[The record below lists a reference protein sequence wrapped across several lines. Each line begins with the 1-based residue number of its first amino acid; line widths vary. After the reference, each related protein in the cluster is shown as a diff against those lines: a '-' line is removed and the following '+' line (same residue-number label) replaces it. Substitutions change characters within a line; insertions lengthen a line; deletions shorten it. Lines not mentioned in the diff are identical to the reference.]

1 MNAEPKLGFIR
12 DLGVRH
18 SSFTVRRSLFVV
30 QSSSLVAPSSLLR
43 Q

>member
-1 MNAEPKLGFIR
+1 MDVELTLGFIR
-12 DLGVRH
+12 QFGARH
-18 SSFTVRRSLFVV
+18 ASFTVRRSLFVV

>member
-1 MNAEPKLGFIR
+1 MNFELKLGFIR
-12 DLGVRH
+12 EYGARH